1 MYGGTTMLQVQ
12 NLHKSYGVTPVLSGA
27 SFVVN
32 DGEHVALIGPNGAG
46 KTTLLRIITGQEPPD
61 SGSVTLS
68 PRGSVIGY
76 LAQSFADAG
85 SLTVAQAIA
94 QAQHEIVTAERA
106 MQHAADALS
115 TSPDPDAA
123 MQAYTDA
130 LARFDALG
138 GYERE

>member
-1 MYGGTTMLQVQ
+1 MLQVQ
-12 NLHKSYGVTPVLSGA
+12 NLHKSYGVTPVLWGA
-27 SFVVN
+27 SFIVN

-61 SGSVTLS
+61 SGSFTLS

-76 LAQSFADAG
+76 LAQSFADVG
-85 SLTVAQAIA
+85 SLTVSEAVANAQADVVA
-94 QAQHEIVTAERA
+94 AEHEVQR
-106 MQHAADALS
+106 AADALS
-115 TSPDPDAA
+115 TSPDPEAA

-138 GYERE
+138 GYEREHRA